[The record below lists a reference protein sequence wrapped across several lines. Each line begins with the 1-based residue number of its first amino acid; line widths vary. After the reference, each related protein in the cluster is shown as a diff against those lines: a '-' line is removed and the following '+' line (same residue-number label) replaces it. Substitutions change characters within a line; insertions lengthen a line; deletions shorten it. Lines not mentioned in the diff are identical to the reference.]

1 MAFSMACAVHTLKG
15 MTMKPY
21 RTIRLLTATAL
32 YIIGND
38 GNCANV
44 ECHFCPLNEKGC
56 RVNSGRLLSQHS
68 RKPLLI
74 KYLVDEYGESEAKG
88 MIMEELI

>member
-1 MAFSMACAVHTLKG
+1 
-15 MTMKPY
+15 MKPY
-21 RTIRLLTATAL
+21 RTIKLLTATAL

-44 ECHFCPLNEKGC
+44 ECHFCPLHEKDYC
-56 RVNSGRLLSQHS
+56 CDVNAMRLLAQHS

-74 KYLVDEYGESEAKG
+74 KYLIDEYGESEAKG

>member
-1 MAFSMACAVHTLKG
+1 
-15 MTMKPY
+15 MKAY
-21 RTIRLLTATAL
+21 RTIRLLTETAL

-44 ECHFCPLNEKGC
+44 ECHFCPLNEKDYC
-56 RVNSGRLLSQHS
+56 CDVNSGRLLAQHS

-88 MIMEELI
+88 MIMEELL